1 MRGARVAFAGRDSY
15 LGCVGDPSS
24 SRKADTR
31 RGTSSPLAASQ
42 NNPPDLLPRRVFF
55 FPLASSPRPAADI
68 ERRQNRQKTVIQLLH
83 GALIAASDASASTE
97 FSEQE

>member
-1 MRGARVAFAGRDSY
+1 MREARLAFTGGDSY

-55 FPLASSPRPAADI
+55 FLPHVFPIRPAADI
-68 ERRQNRQKTVIQLLH
+68 ER
-83 GALIAASDASASTE
+83 
-97 FSEQE
+97 